1 MYLEFRLPTGAGGM
15 AAQYTYGALRRNI
28 REWANRYQVE
38 KYQEKVVKYTVRLT
52 FDDESLYS
60 LFAMTW
66 SPTAEQMLS
75 YLKNY
80 KLIEPMARPE

>member
-15 AAQYTYGALRRNI
+15 AAQYTNSVLNRNLHAWSDKYGIPYNKKI
-28 REWANRYQVE
+28 H
-38 KYQEKVVKYTVRLT
+38 KYTVRVT
-52 FDDESLYS
+52 FDDDQYYS
-60 LFAMTW
+60 VFAMTW
-66 SPTAEQMLS
+66 NPVSDQMLS